1 MKLEGLIGITYSN
14 KINWITENQ
23 VLTNQRKHHIKVY
36 QSDEMEQQLP
46 VKTEFED
53 AADVLQ
59 LKLQEMKKLV
69 KKAKYIV
76 VYTGTDSRF
85 IIF

>member
-1 MKLEGLIGITYSN
+1 MLL
-14 KINWITENQ
+14 KIKKEN
-23 VLTNQRKHHIKVY
+23 IKV
-36 QSDEMEQQLP
+36 QPNEMEQQPGLP

-53 AADVLQ
+53 PADELQ

-69 KKAKYIV
+69 KEAKYIV
-76 VYTGTDSRF
+76 VYTGTDSLL